1 MSLAA
6 RLTAIGFALGSAAH
20 AASWV
25 ALWWGAEWYGPGY
38 PPWRHVLFALV
49 DAATAWISIRHP
61 RWRVFPLAAFF
72 IDQIVEHGVQPVGV
86 LVMVA
91 AVAAAYERWLAKST
105 HEAS

>member
-38 PPWRHVLFALV
+38 LPWRHVIFALV

-105 HEAS
+105 REAS